1 MADDI
6 NYSKEELDRLKEFNS
21 EKEKELNNN
30 TITPYLK
37 PNGSMRSLTKEYIH
51 LINSERSY
59 FYNKIKKEY
68 DKINISVDNI
78 DYCKTDEM
86 NINEKYGGDRFFPK
100 PILEDV
106 NRNLIHC
113 FLLNYYNTQYYYYTQ
128 RRMDLNIIIYY
139 ILLIITI
146 YRYLLNNTDYL
157 LLNFQL

>member
-1 MADDI
+1 MI
-6 NYSKEELDRLKEFNS
+6 KIEQK
-21 EKEKELNNN
+21 
-30 TITPYLK
+30 
-37 PNGSMRSLTKEYIH
+37 SLIH
-51 LINSERSY
+51 

-113 FLLNYYNTQYYYYTQ
+113 FLLNYYNTHIHIYTKY
-128 RRMDLNIIIYY
+128 NIKQINGNKNGILKIIKK
-139 ILLIITI
+139 
-146 YRYLLNNTDYL
+146 YL
-157 LLNFQL
+157 